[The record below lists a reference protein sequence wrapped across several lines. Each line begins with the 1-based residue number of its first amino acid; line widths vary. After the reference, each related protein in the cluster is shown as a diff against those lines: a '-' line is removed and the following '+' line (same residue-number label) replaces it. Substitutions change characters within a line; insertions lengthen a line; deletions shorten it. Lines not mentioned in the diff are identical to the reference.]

1 MRMTVEIERA
11 AKLIADSSDIVV
23 LSHERPDGD
32 AVGSLL
38 ALTLALKEKGKQVWP
53 ILDDG
58 LPKKWQFLPGA
69 DLVKSEL
76 PSGEHL
82 IITVDAADIDRL
94 GALNV
99 SRVDVNFDHHPSNTQ
114 FGTIN
119 IVDPSAAATTVV
131 LYRIFPELDLPVND
145 EIASNLLTGLITDTL
160 GFRTNSVNPETMMIA
175 AELIEAGAD
184 ISRLYRKA
192 MFGRSYEAARYWAHG
207 LSRME
212 MRDGVVWSSL
222 LVSDRTK
229 AKYPGTD
236 DADLIDVLTTIEGP
250 RVAVLFIEQADGN
263 VKISWRALPGV
274 DVSQIAV
281 SFGGGG
287 HELAAGAMIEGKV
300 QAVMDRVLK
309 STFGALAEADS

>member
-1 MRMTVEIERA
+1 MKADVERA

-23 LSHERPDGD
+23 ISHERPDGD

-38 ALTLALKEKGKQVWP
+38 ALTLALKEKGKKVWP
-53 ILDDG
+53 VLDEG

-69 DLVKSEL
+69 DLVKAEL

-82 IITVDAADIDRL
+82 IVTVDAADLHRL
-94 GALNV
+94 GALDIR
-99 SRVDVNFDHHPSNTQ
+99 RVDVNIDHHPSNTQ

-119 IVDPSAAATTVV
+119 LVEPTSAATTVV
-131 LYRIFPELDLPVND
+131 LHRLFPGLDLPINV

-160 GFRTNSVNPETMMIA
+160 GFRTSSVGPETLRTA
-175 AELIEAGAD
+175 AELIESGAD
-184 ISRLYRKA
+184 LSWLYRKA
-192 MFGRSYEAARYWAHG
+192 MFGRSYEAAHYWAHG
-207 LSRME
+207 LSRMD

-222 LVSDRTK
+222 LVADRTQ

-250 RVAVLFIEQADGN
+250 RVAVLFIEQSDGN

-274 DVSQIAV
+274 NVSRIAT

-287 HELAAGAMIEGKV
+287 HELAAGAMIEGSV
-300 QAVMDRVLK
+300 QEVMDRVLNA
-309 STFGALAEADS
+309 TFAALAEVDS